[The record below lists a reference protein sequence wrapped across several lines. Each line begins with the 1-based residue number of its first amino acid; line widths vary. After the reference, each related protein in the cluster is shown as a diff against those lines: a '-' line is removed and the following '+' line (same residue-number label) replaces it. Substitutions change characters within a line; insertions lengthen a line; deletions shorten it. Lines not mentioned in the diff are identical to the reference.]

1 MPEAGSGLMASIKRL
16 LATLVAIVSTR
27 LELLVN
33 ELEEE
38 RLRLTQMLLI
48 ALFALFCLGMGVL
61 LLTIFVVLAWDEHR
75 LAVTGVLS
83 AVFFALGLLMV
94 MLLRSKVYAKSRLF
108 SATLAELANDKEH
121 LNAGNGP
128 VGNE

>member
-1 MPEAGSGLMASIKRL
+1 MASIKRL
-16 LATLVAIVSTR
+16 LATLVSIASTR

-61 LLTIFVVLAWDEHR
+61 LLTIFIVVLFWDEHR
-75 LAVTGVLS
+75 LVVTGVLS
-83 AVFFALGLLMV
+83 AIFFALGLLMG

-121 LNAGNGP
+121 LNAGHGS